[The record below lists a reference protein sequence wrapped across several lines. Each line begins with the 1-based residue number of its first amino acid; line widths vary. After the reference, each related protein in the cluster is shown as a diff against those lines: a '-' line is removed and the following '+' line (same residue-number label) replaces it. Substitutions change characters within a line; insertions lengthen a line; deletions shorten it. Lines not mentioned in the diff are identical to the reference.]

1 MAAVTVRGDFG
12 AKENKHCHC
21 FHFSPSICQ
30 EVMGLD
36 ANDLLNGEFQTSFFT
51 LLFHPPHKLF
61 SSSSLSA
68 IRVVSVYT
76 TDVIQTS
83 YTAMLSL
90 GFHFYKMSIRIYLK
104 VRRA

>member
-68 IRVVSVYT
+68 IRVVSVYLRLLIFLPT
-76 TDVIQTS
+76 NLIPAVIHP
-83 YTAMLSL
+83 AW
-90 GFHFYKMSIRIYLK
+90 HFT
-104 VRRA
+104 